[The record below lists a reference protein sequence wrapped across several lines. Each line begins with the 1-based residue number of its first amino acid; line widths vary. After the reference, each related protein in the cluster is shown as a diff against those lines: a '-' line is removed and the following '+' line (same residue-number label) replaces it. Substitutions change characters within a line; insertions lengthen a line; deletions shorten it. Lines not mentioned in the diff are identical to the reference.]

1 MRLIRT
7 QPPLDLEE
15 FSENEVPPYAI
26 LSHRWGSEEVTF
38 EEMTNKDERIKRKA
52 GYRKIEQFCARVAR
66 DGFEYA
72 WVDTCAINKDSSAEL
87 SEAINSMFGWYQRA
101 KVCYAY
107 LSDAD
112 EGTISQSQWFTRGW
126 TLQELIA
133 PPTVLFL
140 AKDWSEIG
148 NKTCLSALIQE
159 ITGIDEGILLGS
171 SRPQD
176 FSIAKRMSWAAG
188 RRTTRTEDVAYCLM
202 GIFNVNMPLLYGE
215 GERAFARL
223 QEEIMKD
230 SDDQTLFAW
239 ENDDISFESPSGLLA
254 RSPAD
259 FKPTGGVVPFHFS
272 KDAAPFALT
281 NRGIRMHLPLIPP
294 YGKQTMAI
302 LECQDRSGLVGLI
315 LMSIADTDRPESQF
329 CRVCGGLKWDI
340 PLEVLSGSV
349 LDTIY
354 VIKSYTAGPIALQEG
369 TNRWRTYGSRDRAR
383 HLSKYVVQPRGH
395 HKNLIVCLDS
405 GKGRFS
411 ADYNDS
417 SMAKLHR
424 MFDRVENHQLCYY
437 QVLNPKAKSES
448 YVLGAY
454 KFLMTHFEHDDQICL
469 FGYAN
474 GAFAVQRLACLIEY
488 MGILSITHEDMVLR
502 AWQTFTSWYK
512 QPEETNEEIGSKVVS
527 SKFMKGFRETFC
539 RPTGGIRFVGLVD
552 TTSHAAQDNKKLPSK
567 ICIPAR
573 TIRHAVSIDER
584 QTIFRPILVENMPF
598 YEGGATQDIEEVWF
612 PGSHDDLGGQM
623 PVEADEPWPL
633 SLVPLLWI
641 VREATKAGLYF
652 DREKQTRFT
661 CNPLLHAGHSFSDQH
676 NRSEPK
682 DPERPWRHASQT
694 GHLHNPLRFGH
705 GWPWATVYRRR
716 LKEYFLSTRL
726 DSPVS
731 FLSPSIMKG
740 SPRPISPVALLHV
753 SVVLRIKADLT
764 YRPPNL
770 IDKQANQDKELA
782 KWTMLRDEN
791 ENARGYYVRAI
802 PHRRVVEVD
811 RGESHSSSAAAP
823 DIDTFIFTKVD
834 GQADSYRLKGL

>member
-66 DGFEYA
+66 DGFKYA

-215 GERAFARL
+215 GDRAFARL

-302 LECQDRSGLVGLI
+302 LEYQKASFVG
-315 LMSIADTDRPESQF
+315 
-329 CRVCGGLKWDI
+329 
-340 PLEVLSGSV
+340 
-349 LDTIY
+349 
-354 VIKSYTAGPIALQEG
+354 
-369 TNRWRTYGSRDRAR
+369 
-383 HLSKYVVQPRGH
+383 
-395 HKNLIVCLDS
+395 

-512 QPEETNEEIGSKVVS
+512 QPEETNEGIGSKVVS
-527 SKFMKGFRETFC
+527 SKYMKGFRETFC

-598 YEGGATQDIEEVWF
+598 CEGGATQDIEEVWF

-676 NRSEPK
+676 NLSEPK

-731 FLSPSIMKG
+731 FLRPSIMKG